1 MELVTGDLKQIK
13 TLTTLLL
20 DSKSIRKKSCT
31 KINSMHLL
39 LQAVFV
45 FKCTLKDKKLIISLD
60 QDSMCVR
67 WQAYKMGAAGQRVH
81 QRELGSPGNVHL
93 PHLCQDTDQ
102 HP

>member
-31 KINSMHLL
+31 KTNSMHPL

-45 FKCTLKDKKLIISLD
+45 FKCTLKDEKVNYFSGLG
-60 QDSMCVR
+60 QHVCEMASM
-67 WQAYKMGAAGQRVH
+67 
-81 QRELGSPGNVHL
+81 
-93 PHLCQDTDQ
+93 
-102 HP
+102 

>member
-45 FKCTLKDKKLIISLD
+45 FKCTLKDKKVNYFS
-60 QDSMCVR
+60 
-67 WQAYKMGAAGQRVH
+67 GPGQHVC
-81 QRELGSPGNVHL
+81 EMASV
-93 PHLCQDTDQ
+93 
-102 HP
+102 